1 MAGGLRSASSAEP
14 GDMGAGTQ
22 MSALSPSLLSCGRL
36 SSELQRFVLPDS
48 SALQDVHSAPLL
60 GLGLLG
66 RNRLDSPAT
75 ATTFASEG
83 SWVCAAICLAT
94 EGDFPRLKQECQ
106 LPAADL
112 FISLAGLFLSDGK
125 PLTGWHFP
133 CKAAG
138 PSISL
143 LSDTTG
149 ELLWPRVCACA
160 SSSVSSFVEGEDTH
174 RDLRRDKEL
183 CLTTAHTAGRTAEGL
198 GAP

>member
-1 MAGGLRSASSAEP
+1 MGKKP
-14 GDMGAGTQ
+14 TPTTMIGAGKET
-22 MSALSPSLLSCGRL
+22 
-36 SSELQRFVLPDS
+36 
-48 SALQDVHSAPLL
+48 PLY
-60 GLGLLG
+60 
-66 RNRLDSPAT
+66 
-75 ATTFASEG
+75 
-83 SWVCAAICLAT
+83 
-94 EGDFPRLKQECQ
+94 
-106 LPAADL
+106 
-112 FISLAGLFLSDGK
+112 LSDGK

-183 CLTTAHTAGRTAEGL
+183 CPVKENHRKEGGSESSSTAITVPGEVLYSAKTWLSYPLEDNVRVSTWCYRFPLWISMKTPTETE
-198 GAP
+198 